1 MKKRILLLLFTC
13 MTLTLAGCKNGQPN
27 NEDLQAQIN
36 ELKEENEKLKEE
48 NKELVEENASVIK
61 NNATLQTDEEEN
73 ISNQAN
79 TKETEISDYIANNI
93 QLLSATVETC
103 EGYDGKKPGLTNVSI
118 KNNGEKNISELI
130 ITVYFQ
136 DNEGKDIAEDSFQ
149 LIGGLWGGDTLKAN
163 YSWKMETDKFY
174 PIENL
179 SDEVDITKNRV
190 EITDISFE

>member
-1 MKKRILLLLFTC
+1 MWRF
-13 MTLTLAGCKNGQPN
+13 A
-27 NEDLQAQIN
+27 
-36 ELKEENEKLKEE
+36 
-48 NKELVEENASVIK
+48 NA
-61 NNATLQTDEEEN
+61 
-73 ISNQAN
+73 
-79 TKETEISDYIANNI
+79 Y
-93 QLLSATVETC
+93 
-103 EGYDGKKPGLTNVSI
+103 SI

-190 EITDISFE
+190 EITDISFEYNKDNCMETNLSP